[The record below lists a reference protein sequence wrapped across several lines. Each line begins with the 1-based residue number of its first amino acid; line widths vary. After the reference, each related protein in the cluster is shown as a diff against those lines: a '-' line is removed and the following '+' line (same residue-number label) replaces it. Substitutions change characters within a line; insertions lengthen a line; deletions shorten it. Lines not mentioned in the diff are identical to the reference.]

1 MADIGQYLD
10 KVGKYYIYKKA
21 NAAFQNM
28 IVDFKKDNQTAS
40 LTIESGYYS
49 KFEVIEELRK
59 RLKTKGKEGTDA
71 PTKELL
77 ASKETVLSLT
87 EEDPENY
94 TKILTYIKTTKAEEY
109 EPTLLPTIESASTP
123 SAKIIQI
130 PTLEI
135 KKFKNVD
142 DINDIRKSA
151 RIVTIVAE
159 DMKVPATQNW
169 LLNNSYKYGFL
180 LYLNVALYYIGLDKI
195 TAALGAIKPA
205 NGTAALTQPQ
215 IEQQN
220 LILKNIIGR
229 YQINME
235 AVNLLKIDAATALP
249 PVPQTLPTPAGGKS
263 PYADGKKPLPI
274 LNTDSMFNPLHPV
287 YKGRYVGI
295 DPGGDVTVLNLDE
308 VEKTT
313 VNGKAKYVPKT
324 GVDSSVTAIMGVR
337 FATEAEASNS
347 KLYLYTKATSRKAEA
362 IKTITLHFVAGNPGG
377 HAEQSVQTVHKP
389 FTTVDMPGSK
399 HHNQKVFRD
408 VLNGLHYA
416 VDNYGHIA
424 KGGDELTTL
433 YTSNGWNYQAIG
445 IEMAGIGGLD
455 PVLHGI
461 TPAEFNAKYP
471 PGIVHKAYPD
481 GAKSQAEKV
490 VQAKGEK
497 LAGTYPF
504 PPTQPDPSGRDFE
517 WANLGYTY
525 NGSQYYNEFSEALI
539 ESLELWIRDLMKR
552 YTKIRESMVNPGS
565 VWKVFGLNEKP
576 TPTGKQQGS
585 LSTRNKPGE
594 YWAIGQKPKAGIFGH
609 STGREGGGGSAAG
622 WGEMHTDT
630 CPTPRLIAMLLR
642 LGYKDE

>member
-28 IVDFKKDNQTAS
+28 IVDFKKDNQTTS

-87 EEDPENY
+87 EVDPENY

-205 NGTAALTQPQ
+205 DGTAALTQPQ

-249 PVPQTLPTPAGGKS
+249 PLPPKPPPYVGGKS
-263 PYADGKKPLPI
+263 PYGPGKEALPRK
-274 LNTDSMFNPLHPV
+274 NTDSMFVKQKDKYKPFDPNGSEKLLNPEE
-287 YKGRYVGI
+287 YKLVGDDYVILPGI
-295 DPGGDVTVLNLDE
+295 DPE
-308 VEKTT
+308 VKPI
-313 VNGKAKYVPKT
+313 V
-324 GVDSSVTAIMGVR
+324 GVR
-337 FATEAEASNS
+337 FATPTEAALTNT
-347 KLYLYTKATSRKAEA
+347 YLYTTKTTRAAKN
-362 IKTITLHFVAGNPGG
+362 IKTVTIHYTAGNPAGS
-377 HAEQSVQTVHKP
+377 AEGTVTTVHKL
-389 FTTVDMPGSK
+389 FDTVEE
-399 HHNQKVFRD
+399 QKSIHKNKKAIRD
-408 VLNGLHYA
+408 VRYGLHYA
-416 VDNYGHIA
+416 VDNNGHIA

-433 YTSNGWNYQAIG
+433 WTSNGWNEQAIG
-445 IEMAGIGGLD
+445 IEMIGLGAMELIPGTNKVD
-455 PVLHGI
+455 
-461 TPAEFNAKYP
+461 FDAKYP

-481 GAKSQAEKV
+481 PTKPRII
-490 VQAKGEK
+490 QAKGK
-497 LAGTYPF
+497 YAATYPRSATAF
-504 PPTQPDPSGRDFE
+504 KDLSGRDFE
-517 WANLGYTY
+517 WANLGFEY

-539 ESLELWIRDLMKR
+539 ESLELLIRAFAEDYVGIGNAL
-552 YTKIRESMVNPGS
+552 INPGS

-576 TPTGKQQGS
+576 TSTGIQTGS
-585 LSTRNKPGE
+585 KGNRPGE
-594 YWAIGQKPKAGIFGH
+594 YWALGQKPKAGIFGH
-609 STGREGGGGSAAG
+609 STGRAGGGGKGTFSV
-622 WGEMHTDT
+622 MHTDT
-630 CPTPRLIAMLLR
+630 CPTPRLIQMLLR

>member
-21 NAAFQNM
+21 NAAFQDM
-28 IVDFKKDNQTAS
+28 IVGFKKDNPTAS

-49 KFEVIEELRK
+49 KFEVVDELRK
-59 RLKTKGKEGTDA
+59 RLKNKGKEGTDA

-109 EPTLLPTIESASTP
+109 EPTLLPTIDSASTP
-123 SAKIIQI
+123 SVKIIQI

-135 KKFKNVD
+135 KKFKATPTPVD
-142 DINDIRKSA
+142 DINDIRKSG

-180 LYLNVALYYIGLDKI
+180 LYLNVALYYIGLEKI
-195 TAALGAIKPA
+195 RVAIGVIKPA
-205 NGTAALTQPQ
+205 EGTTALTPEQ

-220 LILKNIIGR
+220 STLKNIIGK
-229 YQINME
+229 YQINMD
-235 AVNLLKIDAATALP
+235 AVNLLKIEAATALP
-249 PVPQTLPTPAGGKS
+249 PIPQQLPLPTGGKS
-263 PYADGKKPLPI
+263 PYANGKKKLPI
-274 LNTDSMFNPLHPV
+274 TNADSMFNDEATYKKKYKPLNSG
-287 YKGRYVGI
+287 Y
-295 DPGGDVTVLNLDE
+295 DVKVLNLDE
-308 VEKTT
+308 VELQV
-313 VNGKAKYVPKT
+313 VNKKSVYVSKA
-324 GVDSSVTAIMGVR
+324 GVDPSVQAIYGTR
-337 FATEAEASNS
+337 FATDAEIATPN
-347 KLYLYTKATSRKAEA
+347 LLLYTTAKSRSASA
-362 IKTITLHFVAGNPGG
+362 IKTITLHYVAGNPGG
-377 HAEQSVQTVHKP
+377 NAEQTVATVHKP
-389 FTTVDMPGSK
+389 FVTVDQPKSK
-399 HHNQKVFRD
+399 YNGKKALRD
-408 VLNGLHYA
+408 VGNGLHYA

-433 YTSNGWNYQAIG
+433 WTSNGWNYQAIG

-455 PVLHGI
+455 PILKGLSKE
-461 TPAEFNAKYP
+461 AFDAKYP
-471 PGIVHKAYPD
+471 PGVVHKAYLD
-481 GAKSQAEKV
+481 GAKSQGDRV

-504 PPTQPDPSGRDFE
+504 PPSQKDPSGRDFE

-539 ESLELWIRDLMKR
+539 ESLELLIHDFKGR
-552 YTKIRESMVNPGS
+552 YKDSIIIPQNTG
-565 VWKVFGLNEKP
+565 WWTVFGLDAKP
-576 TPTGKQQGS
+576 TPTGKQN
-585 LSTRNKPGE
+585 TKNRPGE
-594 YWAIGQKPKAGIFGH
+594 YWAVGQKPKAGIFGH
-609 STGREGGGGSAAG
+609 STGREGGGGSLAG

-630 CPTPRLIAMLLR
+630 CPTPRLIQMLLR